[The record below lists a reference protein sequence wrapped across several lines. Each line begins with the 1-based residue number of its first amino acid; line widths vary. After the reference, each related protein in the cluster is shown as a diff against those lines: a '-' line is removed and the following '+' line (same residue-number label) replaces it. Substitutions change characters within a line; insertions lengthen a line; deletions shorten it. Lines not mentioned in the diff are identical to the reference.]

1 MFDLLN
7 EILVTQILVYVW
19 AEISTAHDELIAF
32 SFVLDAIF
40 EKEDKL
46 DRDIDEFLKIWT
58 GV

>member
-19 AEISTAHDELIAF
+19 AATAHDELIAF
-32 SFVLDAIF
+32 SFVLDAMF